1 MFSFVPFIIFVPLA
15 GFAINA
21 LFGKRLT
28 AQQSG
33 AIAVAASIG
42 AFVIALTQFAALT
55 GNGFHAETVLLAE
68 WIHIR
73 DFRVEWAFLVDT
85 LSVTM
90 MLVVSGVGT
99 LIHIYAL
106 GYMREDVHHHHD
118 ESRYTRFFVYLNLFL
133 ASMLMLV
140 TGDSFLTLFVGW
152 EGVGLCSYLLI
163 GFWFEKGEGN
173 LGNARAAMK
182 AFVVNRIGDFGL
194 MLAMFIIFWTFGS
207 LTFTEVFER
216 LESVRLEAWVMPAIT
231 LLLLFG
237 AAGKS
242 AQVPLYVWL
251 PDAMAG
257 PTPVSALIHAATMV
271 TAGIY
276 MITRTH
282 ELYALAEVSM
292 NVVAWVGAITA
303 ILAATIAVAQMD
315 IKRVLAY
322 STISQLGFMI
332 AAVGLGGYVAGM
344 FHLVTHAFFKALHFH
359 GSGSVIQAME
369 RGGAHNNHHEG
380 ERADAHPDPQ
390 DMRNMGGLWGRLPIT
405 QWVYVIGALALAGLP
420 PLSGFFSKDEILLDA
435 FERNPAIFWI
445 LLAAAFLTAFY
456 MGRQLLMVFFGKPRT
471 AAARAATESEPE
483 VTTPL
488 IVLAVLSV
496 MGGLLNWPGLHWF
509 SDWLGHTLGEH
520 EAPAFNWMVAGL
532 ATGSAVVA
540 LGAAYAFYNRAY
552 AQAEDRDPLQNLL
565 GPVFTWLRNKWY
577 VDELYGFLI
586 VRPFNTL
593 SQVTARALDLGG
605 VDGTFNSLG
614 ELARAVGAGFS
625 RFQRGYARGYALVM
639 FVGVVVLLAAFLVIG
654 NR

>member
-1 MFSFVPFIIFVPLA
+1 MFSLAPLTILFPLA
-15 GFAINA
+15 GFAVNA
-21 LFGKRLT
+21 LFGRRLT

-33 AIAVAASIG
+33 ALAVTASAG
-42 AFVIALTQFAALT
+42 AFVIALTQFAALM
-55 GNGFHAETVLLAE
+55 GNGYQPQTVTLAE
-68 WIHIR
+68 WIR
-73 DFRVEWAFLVDT
+73 VGDFHMRWAFLVDT

-99 LIHIYAL
+99 LIHLYAL
-106 GYMREDVHHHHD
+106 GYMREDVQHHHD
-118 ESRYTRFFVYLNLFL
+118 ERRYTRFFVYLNLFL
-133 ASMLMLV
+133 ASMLVLV
-140 TGDSFLTLFVGW
+140 SGDSFLTLFVGW

-163 GFWFEKGEGN
+163 GFWFEKGESH

-194 MLAMFIIFWTFGS
+194 MLAMFMIFWTFGS
-207 LTFTEVFER
+207 LTFAEVFER
-216 LESVRLEAWVMPAIT
+216 LETVRLEAWVMPAIT
-231 LLLLFG
+231 LLLLLG

-282 ELYALAEVSM
+282 VMFEAAPLSAE
-292 NVVAWVGAITA
+292 VVAWVGALTA

-344 FHLVTHAFFKALHFH
+344 FHLVTHAFFKALLFL
-359 GSGSVIQAME
+359 GSGSVIQALE
-369 RGGAHNNHHEG
+369 RGAHHTHDH
-380 ERADAHPDPQ
+380 ADPQ
-390 DMRNMGGLWGRLPIT
+390 DMRNMGGLWSRLPIT
-405 QWVYVIGALALAGLP
+405 KWVYVIGALALVGLP

-435 FERNPAIFWI
+435 FKHNQPIFWVLI
-445 LLAAAFLTAFY
+445 AAAFLTAFY
-456 MGRQLLMVFFGKPRT
+456 MGRQLLMVFFGQPRSES
-471 AAARAATESEPE
+471 ASHATESAPV
-483 VTTPL
+483 VTAPL
-488 IVLAVLSV
+488 IVLAILSLGAGVLNLPQI
-496 MGGLLNWPGLHWF
+496 GEEGYAGALAF
-509 SDWLGHTLGEH
+509 KTWLGYTLGKE
-520 EAPAFNWMVAGL
+520 EAPLFDWFVAGL
-532 ATGSAVVA
+532 STGLAIVA
-540 LGAAYAFYNRAY
+540 LGMAYGLYSGAYRRA
-552 AQAEDRDPLQNLL
+552 DDGDPLQNVL
-565 GPVFTWLRNKWY
+565 GPVFGWLRNKWY

-593 SQVTARALDLGG
+593 SQITARALDLGG
-605 VDGTFNSLG
+605 VDASFTNLG
-614 ELARAVGAGFS
+614 ELARATGRGFS

-639 FVGVVVLLAAFLVIG
+639 FVGVVVVLALFLVV
-654 NR
+654 R